1 MKIPSI
7 ARYLYTIIQWY
18 TFRSDTCWC
27 AAFVGGVSFGLLIV
41 NIRND
46 VSKLDQCW
54 SPSIMFFT
62 LLYAFL
68 HLPDFW
74 VPWRFNKWCVCWDYY
89 VCCCD
94 ITTSGILSLRNIEVF
109 GTLGLRI
116 LNISKDHGG
125 GFRVALVSGRNSQ
138 RPTALEAWFLGVNSM
153 QRRSKSGRL
162 WVVSFPK
169 VWRWGLKP
177 RAVSLKNSLILCWST
192 IDTHIH
198 FHRVSKLLHADM
210 LIGFQFPLGDFAWVR
225 L

>member
-177 RAVSLKNSLILCWST
+177 GLFPWKILWFYVGQQSTLTSIFIEFRSYCTQTCLLDSNSPLVISL
-192 IDTHIH
+192 
-198 FHRVSKLLHADM
+198 
-210 LIGFQFPLGDFAWVR
+210 G
-225 L
+225 